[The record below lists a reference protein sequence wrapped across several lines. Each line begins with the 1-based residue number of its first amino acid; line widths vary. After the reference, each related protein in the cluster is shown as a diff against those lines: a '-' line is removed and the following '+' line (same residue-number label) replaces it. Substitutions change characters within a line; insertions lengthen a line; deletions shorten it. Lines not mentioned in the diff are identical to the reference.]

1 MHGPPL
7 YGGSGSGGPY
17 GHAYNGHAFTGGGAY
32 GGNAYSGAA
41 FGGNACGGAMA
52 TPPGPLAPVQTH
64 RSAASSRASTPLA
77 AESRVLLEPHAP
89 HSLGSLVLG
98 PGERRLS
105 SGTSSGNG
113 SSSSSGGG
121 GPGSSSGHGGGIS
134 LHGVLG
140 GLGAPTTL
148 AALTH
153 GGDDDDGDG
162 DDDGDDG
169 DGAPLFPAT
178 TTPSPWSHTAGSAGL
193 VGAGASSRQAQA
205 LVHAQ
210 ASAAALEAARS
221 SGKLPAHTKYASSWL
236 VLACVRRLLGLP
248 VKPRREF

>member
-17 GHAYNGHAFTGGGAY
+17 GHAYNGHAFAGGVAYGGGAY
-32 GGNAYSGAA
+32 GGNAYGGTAFSG
-41 FGGNACGGAMA
+41 GGGGGAMA

-77 AESRVLLEPHAP
+77 AEGRVLLEPHAP

-98 PGERRLS
+98 PGDRRLS

-113 SSSSSGGG
+113 SGNGG

-153 GGDDDDGDG
+153 GGDDDDG
-162 DDDGDDG
+162 GDDG
-169 DGAPLFPAT
+169 ENDDAAASGAPPFSAT
-178 TTPSPWSHTAGSAGL
+178 TTPSPWSHTAGPAGSAGL

-210 ASAAALEAARS
+210 ASAAALEAPRS
-221 SGKLPAHTKYASSWL
+221 SGKP
-236 VLACVRRLLGLP
+236 
-248 VKPRREF
+248 PRPH